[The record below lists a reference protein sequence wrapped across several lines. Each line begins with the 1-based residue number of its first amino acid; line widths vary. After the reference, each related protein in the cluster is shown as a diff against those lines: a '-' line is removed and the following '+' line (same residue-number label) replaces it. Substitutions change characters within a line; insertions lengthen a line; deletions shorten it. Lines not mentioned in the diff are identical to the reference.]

1 MKQEKIENMKREFM
15 ALQDSLDIISGKW
28 KLKIMAVLC
37 QGEFRFS
44 EIEKVI
50 PDITPRMLSKELKI
64 LVQNKLVIRKV
75 YDYTPVLVTYTLDDY
90 GMTLQPV
97 IQELVK
103 WGIKHRQTIFNS

>member
-1 MKQEKIENMKREFM
+1 MKQEKIDSMKKEFM

-28 KLKIMAVLC
+28 KIKIMAVLC

-50 PDITPRMLSKELKI
+50 PEITPRMLSKELKL
-64 LVQNKLVIRKV
+64 LVQNKLVTRKV
-75 YDYTPVLVTYTLDDY
+75 YNDTPVKVTYTLDDY
-90 GMTLQPV
+90 GLSLEPV

-103 WGIKHRQTIFNS
+103 WGMNHRRKIFK